1 MKWSFSVVIQV
12 LFLALVWLLML
23 GGAALAY
30 VDFGAPTNETMPE
43 NRSDREEI
51 FRIRIVNAVDGPI
64 TVSQDQGKT
73 WVKVGKVVQ
82 PATKTNPNGYRAS
95 GWAETGAVAASA
107 SHAIHLK
114 VDHNS
119 TDPAFPAGHGVLI
132 SIIPREFY
140 TPPEDF
146 GGQPATDNGIYTNI
160 SAGTEIFGPWSPF
173 VGDRLYL
180 ESNGNVYPVP
190 VGYVPQPGDVLVLKV
205 EQPKQYPSEIVFE
218 NRYGGL
224 ITVKYPQ
231 GREKIIGEVMRPVQ
245 GVGRFDAA
253 TATGLGGINTNHT
266 GVITVSTVPFS
277 NSLALDDQGGFQILP
292 AYHANDDEMIN
303 ARVLTQ
309 WMVVGP
315 VNATDP
321 SPEGT
326 APLFKHYI
334 RPVYFAGDG
343 TASFRTEVRI
353 KNGDWQPVPQIAGR
367 NDLGLV
373 GVTHVRILFPDHLP
387 AIAAG
392 APVTVLDPLPASVK
406 ATPIVVT
413 GVTAP
418 GAQVEVFV
426 NGNSQGTV
434 YATADGRFIF
444 PKAYL
449 VKGENLISAQATN
462 AAEVTGP
469 LSPAA
474 NVVLENVPIAPT
486 LDPLPTP
493 TKNPV
498 VTLAGVAEPGT
509 EVEILLNNVSRGTTL
524 TDPTTGKFV
533 VDQFTLQ
540 EGANTL
546 VAVARYN
553 SGEVSAPSEPVNVV
567 LDTVRPIISQI
578 TPAFDSTVN
587 TSMVT
592 ISAKVDGTGTPI
604 SYLAMKFDGNSVLP
618 AYDATTGIVSYS
630 AGPLANGMHSFAV
643 YVQDQAGNAQR
654 VPETGEGTF
663 TVAVQ

>member
-1 MKWSFSVVIQV
+1 
-12 LFLALVWLLML
+12 ML
-23 GGAALAY
+23 GGTALAY
-30 VDFGAPTNETMPE
+30 LDFGKPTNETMPE

-64 TVSQDQGKT
+64 AVSQDKGET

-82 PATKTNPNGYRAS
+82 PATQTNPNGYRAS
-95 GWAETGAVAASA
+95 GWAETGTVAASA

-180 ESNGNVYPVP
+180 ETNGNIYPVP
-190 VGYVPQPGDVLVLKV
+190 VGYVPRPGDVLVLTV
-205 EQPKQYPSEIVFE
+205 EQPRLYPSEIVFE

-245 GVGRFDAA
+245 GVGRFDGA
-253 TATGLGGINTNHT
+253 TTTGLGGINTNHT

-277 NSLALDDQGGFQILP
+277 SSLALDDQGGFQILP

-303 ARVLTQ
+303 ARLLTQ

-315 VNATDP
+315 MHATDP

-334 RPVYFAGDG
+334 RPAYFAGDQ
-343 TASFRTEVRI
+343 TASFRSEVRI
-353 KNGDWQPVPQIAGR
+353 KNGDWQPVPQVAGR
-367 NDLGLV
+367 NDRGLV

-387 AIAAG
+387 TITATT
-392 APVTVLDPLPASVK
+392 PVTGLDPLPDSVK
-406 ATPIVVT
+406 TTPITVAGAT
-413 GVTAP
+413 TP
-418 GAQVEVFV
+418 GAKVEVFV

-434 YATADGRFIF
+434 YATADGRFVF
-444 PKAYL
+444 PKTYL
-449 VKGENLISAQATN
+449 VKGDNLITAQATN
-462 AAEVTGP
+462 AAEVAGP

-474 NVVLENVPIAPT
+474 TVVLENVPIPPT
-486 LDPLPTP
+486 LDSLTSPTN
-493 TKNPV
+493 NPV
-498 VTLAGVAEPGT
+498 ATITGVAEPGT
-509 EVEILLNNVSRGTTL
+509 EVEILLNNVVQGTT
-524 TDPTTGKFV
+524 TADPATGKFV
-533 VDQFTLQ
+533 LNEVALQ
-540 EGANTL
+540 EGTNTI
-546 VAVARYN
+546 VAVARYG
-553 SGEVSAPSEPVNVV
+553 SGEVSAPSQPVKVV
-567 LDTVRPIISQI
+567 LDTIKPVISQI
-578 TPAFDSTVN
+578 TPAFGSTVN
-587 TSMVT
+587 TTMVT
-592 ISAKVDGTGTPI
+592 ISARVDGTGTPI
-604 SYLAMKFDGNSVLP
+604 SYVAMKFDGSSVQP
-618 AYDATTGIVSYS
+618 VYDAVTGTLSYS
-630 AGPLANGMHSFAV
+630 AGPLANGVHSFAI
-643 YVQDQAGNAQR
+643 YVQDQAGNALR
-654 VPETGEGTF
+654 VPAAGEDTF